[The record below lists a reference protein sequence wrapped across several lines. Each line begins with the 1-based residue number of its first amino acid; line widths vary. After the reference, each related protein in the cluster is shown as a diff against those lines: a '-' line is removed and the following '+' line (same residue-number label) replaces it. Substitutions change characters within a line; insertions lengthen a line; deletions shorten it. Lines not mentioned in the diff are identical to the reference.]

1 MEANMS
7 KRKIQVTVDEQGL
20 EDSQAVFDQLG
31 LSTSEA
37 ISLFLKQVSIQGDIP
52 FSVSVFPTDDEINR
66 RLDLALSNA
75 IENGT
80 VNVVT
85 PQNDEEF
92 MSLLDED

>member
-1 MEANMS
+1 MS